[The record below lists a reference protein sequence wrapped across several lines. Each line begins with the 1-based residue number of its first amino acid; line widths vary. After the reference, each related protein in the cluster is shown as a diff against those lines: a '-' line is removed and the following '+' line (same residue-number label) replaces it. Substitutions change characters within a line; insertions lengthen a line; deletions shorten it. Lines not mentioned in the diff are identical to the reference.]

1 MTGRIQQRLAE
12 LGLRLPEVQP
22 PRFNY
27 VPVVVSR
34 GLAWVA
40 GQVPFEDGVV
50 KYTGRVGQELTLEQ
64 GQAAARLCM
73 LNGLAQLARA
83 LDGDLERVSR
93 VLKVGGFVTCGPEF
107 TAHPQV
113 INAASDLL
121 VEVFGEAGRHAR
133 FAVGAPSLPLDAAVE
148 VDAVFEID

>member
-1 MTGRIQQRLAE
+1 MTGRIAARLVE
-12 LGLRLPEVQP
+12 LGILLPEVQP

-27 VPVVVSR
+27 VPVVLSR
-34 GLAWVA
+34 GQAWVA
-40 GQVPFEDGVV
+40 GQVPFEAGVV
-50 KYTGRVGQELTLEQ
+50 KYTGKIGQDLSLEQ

-83 LDGDLERVSR
+83 LDGNLDRVR
-93 VLKVGGFVTCGPEF
+93 QVIKVGGFVACVPAF

-133 FAVGAPSLPLDAAVE
+133 FAVGAPALPLDAAVE